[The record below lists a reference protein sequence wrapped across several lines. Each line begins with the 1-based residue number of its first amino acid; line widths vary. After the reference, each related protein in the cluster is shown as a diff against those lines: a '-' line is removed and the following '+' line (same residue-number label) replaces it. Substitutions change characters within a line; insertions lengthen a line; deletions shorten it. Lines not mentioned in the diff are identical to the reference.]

1 MVRVAPMTHTLMFWP
16 AARVPDIASPLC
28 LLSPQDAARKRESAK
43 HRTTTTRSSIAQADE
58 NSYRADRKLLSLLL
72 RGRRLRSEGSDGR
85 RGDLEL
91 LAEGENQTMSG
102 VFSVALDGRCGE
114 DDSVSY
120 THLTLPTKRI
130 V

>member
-58 NSYRADRKLLSLLL
+58 NSYRADRKSAKACCFGGGLF
-72 RGRRLRSEGSDGR
+72 GRKAATVAAPIWNSWQKVRTR
-85 RGDLEL
+85 R
-91 LAEGENQTMSG
+91 
-102 VFSVALDGRCGE
+102 
-114 DDSVSY
+114 
-120 THLTLPTKRI
+120 
-130 V
+130 

>member
-1 MVRVAPMTHTLMFWP
+1 VL
-16 AARVPDIASPLC
+16 IG
-28 LLSPQDAARKRESAK
+28 
-43 HRTTTTRSSIAQADE
+43 
-58 NSYRADRKLLSLLL
+58 NLLSLLL

-114 DDSVSY
+114 DDYWIRV
-120 THLTLPTKRI
+120 LICR
-130 V
+130 